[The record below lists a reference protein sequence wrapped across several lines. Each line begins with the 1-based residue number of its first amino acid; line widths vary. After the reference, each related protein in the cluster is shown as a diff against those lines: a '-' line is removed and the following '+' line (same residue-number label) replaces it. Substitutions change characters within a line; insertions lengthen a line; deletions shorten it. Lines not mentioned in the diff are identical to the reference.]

1 MGMLTDPATGLGVGP
16 AGPRPEP
23 ADAVGPLIRGIA
35 VIRALTEAGG
45 ALGLPELS
53 RETDLARSS
62 VDRIIATLG
71 AFGYVRFHR
80 REVTL
85 APRLMELGNAYL
97 RSVRIPALLGPLAR
111 ELSERLDE
119 VVTLT
124 VTDEAGAFL
133 VHEAVR
139 PRKLAI
145 VCHVGDHLPLDR
157 CAGGAL
163 YAATWDD
170 EHWQAFRT
178 EHECTQDHGDPR
190 LCAEELRRRAEQAR
204 ERGWALDDQWL
215 EPGLVAVG
223 IPVHGPDGVA
233 VCEVN
238 VLSFTG
244 RHAGAAELADE
255 VMPEL
260 RATVRRMEEALRT
273 APRTGPRELP
283 DGVREVPSDSGI
295 ESLARGL
302 TMLTAFSEARP
313 DVSIADAARVTGLPR
328 ATARRAL
335 ITLEHLGYLSQT
347 RGRYRP
353 NATVLWLGYPVLT
366 RLTLGQIA
374 APHLEALSARV
385 GHSASMAVLHG
396 DTEIMYVAR
405 AATATRLMTVD
416 IHVGTRL
423 PSYATSMGR
432 VLLASLPADLRAKAL
447 RAARPTQLTPHTTTG
462 TRELL
467 ELLQRVGEDGFAAVD
482 EELEV
487 GLRSIAVPIT
497 GHDGGTVAAV
507 NVAMHAGTRGT
518 QDGVAAMLPALRA
531 AAQAVHHDLATIG
544 PFHRIAPM

>member
-1 MGMLTDPATGLGVGP
+1 MLSDPAAGLGVEP

-62 VDRIIATLG
+62 VDRIIGTLG
-71 AFGYVRFHR
+71 AFGYVRFQR
-80 REVTL
+80 REVALT
-85 APRLMELGNAYL
+85 PRLMELGNAYL
-97 RSVRIPALLGPLAR
+97 RSVRIPALLGPLAAQ
-111 ELSERLDE
+111 LSEHLDE

-124 VTDEAGAFL
+124 VTDDAGAFL

-163 YAATWDD
+163 YASGWDD
-170 EHWQAFRT
+170 EHWQQFEAD
-178 EHECTQDHGDPR
+178 HSCTQEHGDTR
-190 LCAEELRRRAEQAR
+190 LCAQELRRRAKQAR

-215 EPGLVAVG
+215 EPGLVAIG
-223 IPVHGPDGVA
+223 IPVHGPDGTA
-233 VCEVN
+233 ACEVN
-238 VLSFTG
+238 VLSFTS
-244 RHAGAAELADE
+244 RHADAAQLADT
-255 VMPEL
+255 VMPALHE
-260 RATVRRMEEALRT
+260 TVRQMEDALRT
-273 APRTGPRELP
+273 APRTSLQLSTDSARQ
-283 DGVREVPSDSGI
+283 VPADAGI

-302 TMLTAFSEARP
+302 TMLTAFSESRP
-313 DVSIADAARVTGLPR
+313 DMSIADAARVTGLPR
-328 ATARRAL
+328 ASARRAL

-353 NATVLWLGYPVLT
+353 NATVLSLGYPVLT

-374 APHLEALSARV
+374 TPHLETLSDRV
-385 GHSASMAVLHG
+385 GHSASLAVLHD

-423 PSYATSMGR
+423 PAYATAMGR
-432 VLLASLPADLRAKAL
+432 VLLAALPDDQRAKAL
-447 RAARPTQLTPHTTTG
+447 RAARPERLTPRTTTD

-467 ELLQRVGEDGFAAVD
+467 DLLRRIHEGGFAAVD
-482 EELEV
+482 EELEA

-497 GHDGGTVAAV
+497 GHDGRTIGAL
-507 NVAMHAGTRGT
+507 NVAMHAAPHST
-518 QDGVAAMLPALRA
+518 QNSTDAVLPAMRA
-531 AAQAVHHDLATIG
+531 AADALHRDLTTIG